1 MQSVLHNL
9 LHTTCNAFGSDPS
22 AALGMTPMG
31 ALPCHSERNEV
42 KSKNLY
48 SNPDDILIE
57 IPRQARDDTEMIFQ
71 QSSLVRFGMTERSVQ
86 LRAERGSRKPCARR
100 PLLRA
105 AGLKILR
112 ACAGSRCIVRA
123 VTSAAQ
129 GGSARFSR
137 SVRRFCIAAAGFGR
151 GCARQKAAF
160 FLFLPL
166 FARKRRIIPRA
177 NGKTN
182 CMRAKFPIPA
192 GGEVR
197 TRDERESCFSERRA
211 GEARRAERAE
221 GKVR

>member
-1 MQSVLHNL
+1 MCH
-9 LHTTCNAFGSDPS
+9 PER
-22 AALGMTPMG
+22 AAERDGG
-31 ALPCHSERNEV
+31 ESNGSERICV
-42 KSKNLY
+42 LVICSQCCITYCIQLVTH
-48 SNPDDILIE
+48 SAQ

-71 QSSLVRFGMTERSVQ
+71 QSSLVRLGMTKRSVQ
-86 LRAERGSRKPCARR
+86 LRAKKGSRKLCARR
-100 PLLRA
+100 PQKRA

-112 ACAGSRCIVRA
+112 ACAGSRCVVRA

-151 GCARQKAAF
+151 GCARQKAVF

-166 FARKRRIIPRA
+166 FARKRRIIPCA

-197 TRDERESCFSERRA
+197 TRDERESCFSERGA
-211 GEARRAERAE
+211 GEARRAERTE